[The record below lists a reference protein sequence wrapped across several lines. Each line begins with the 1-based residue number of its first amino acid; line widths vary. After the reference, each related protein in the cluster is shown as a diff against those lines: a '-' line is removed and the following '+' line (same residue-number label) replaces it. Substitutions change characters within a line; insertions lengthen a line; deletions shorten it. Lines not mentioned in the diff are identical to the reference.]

1 MRPTRLIGTVLG
13 TLALAA
19 VPALATPAASGA
31 VAYPSSMAAAGDSI
45 TRAYDVNWLGFLRDN
60 PAYSWSTGT
69 VAGVSSEYSR
79 LVALAPGISGH
90 AYNDAKTGAKMV
102 DLDGQLG
109 TAASQG
115 AKYVTIL
122 MGANDVCTSSISTM
136 TANSVFASQFQQAL
150 NNLVHKDPGVEIS
163 VSSIPNIYQ
172 LWNVLHTNPSAVSTW
187 RTFGICQSM
196 LSSSNTEAQRQ
207 QVLAQENADN
217 AALESV
223 CGLTAGC
230 RWDAYAA
237 NRVAFTQSDVSTVDY
252 FHPSPSGQQ
261 KLAAAEWA
269 AGYWG
274 S

>member
-1 MRPTRLIGTVLG
+1 
-13 TLALAA
+13 
-19 VPALATPAASGA
+19 
-31 VAYPSSMAAAGDSI
+31 
-45 TRAYDVNWLGFLRDN
+45 
-60 PAYSWSTGT
+60 
-69 VAGVSSEYSR
+69 
-79 LVALAPGISGH
+79 
-90 AYNDAKTGAKMV
+90 
-102 DLDGQLG
+102 
-109 TAASQG
+109 
-115 AKYVTIL
+115 
-122 MGANDVCTSSISTM
+122 
-136 TANSVFASQFQQAL
+136 
-150 NNLVHKDPGVEIS
+150 
-163 VSSIPNIYQ
+163 
-172 LWNVLHTNPSAVSTW
+172 VLHTNPSAVSTW